1 MINFESD
8 EGIGPIG
15 LLDIMA
21 ALALIFILVAAIF
34 LIDLRDQDYDISVLS
49 QQKDSL
55 QTADERRI
63 IYLNSLEQEYLKMKE
78 QSDSLSASNYLLID
92 SLSSSNM
99 ELIQELE
106 KRKIT
111 KIIIPNEL
119 RGKVFFKSGQNK
131 IEGKFQ
137 ATLDEYVK
145 MIKDSL
151 VSGKYNLVQVEGHTD
166 TDPVGKKNR
175 QFDTNWELGAARALA
190 VVEYFVSKGIDP
202 QYLSAT
208 THGEYKPEERKSSK
222 AAKAKNRRIEI
233 VLLKK

>member
-1 MINFESD
+1 MIDFESD

-55 QTADERRI
+55 KIAEERQI
-63 IYLNSLEQEYLKMKE
+63 IYLDNLKQEYLKLKE
-78 QSDSLSASNYLLID
+78 KTDSLSSSNYLLID
-92 SLSSSNM
+92 SLQSSNM

-137 ATLDEYVK
+137 STLDEYVT

-166 TDPVGKKNR
+166 TDPVSNKNR

-190 VVEYFVSKGIDP
+190 VVEYFISKGIDP

-208 THGEYKPEERKSSK
+208 THGEYKPEERKTTKS
-222 AAKAKNRRIEI
+222 AKAKNRRIEI

>member
-1 MINFESD
+1 MIDFEND
-8 EGIGPIG
+8 DGIGPIG

-21 ALALIFILVAAIF
+21 TLALIFILIAAIF

-55 QTADERRI
+55 QTAEERRI
-63 IYLNSLEQEYLKMKE
+63 IYLNNMELEYMKMKE
-78 QSDSLSASNYLLID
+78 QTDSLNSANYLLID
-92 SLSSSNM
+92 SLQSSNI

-119 RGKVFFKSGQNK
+119 RGKVFFQSGQDR

-137 ATLDEYVK
+137 STLDEYVK

-175 QFDTNWELGAARALA
+175 QFETNWELGAARALA
-190 VVEYFVSKGIDP
+190 VVRYFISKGIDP
-202 QYLSAT
+202 KYLSAT
-208 THGEYKPEERKSSK
+208 THGEFKPEEDKNTQS
-222 AAKAKNRRIEI
+222 AKTKNRRIEI

>member
-1 MINFESD
+1 MIDFEND
-8 EGIGPIG
+8 AGVGPIG

-34 LIDLRDQDYDISVLS
+34 LIDLRDQNYDINVLS
-49 QQKDSL
+49 NQRDSL
-55 QTADERRI
+55 ETAEERRI
-63 IYLNSLEQEYLKMKE
+63 IYLNSLEQEYLKLKS
-78 QSDSLSASNYLLID
+78 QTDSLSSSNYLLID
-92 SLSSSNM
+92 SLQSSNM
-99 ELIQELE
+99 ELVRELE

-119 RGKVFFKSGQNK
+119 RGKVFFKSGQNR
-131 IEGKFQ
+131 IEGKFKT
-137 ATLDEYVK
+137 TLDEYVK

-151 VSGKYNLVQVEGHTD
+151 SENNYNLVQVEGHTD
-166 TDPVGKKNR
+166 IDPVGRKNR

-202 QYLSAT
+202 KHLSAT
-208 THGEYKPEERKSSK
+208 THGEFKPEVNKKSR

>member
-1 MINFESD
+1 MIDFEND

-106 KRKIT
+106 KRKVT

-190 VVEYFVSKGIDP
+190 VVEYFISKGIDP

>member
-1 MINFESD
+1 MIDFEND

-21 ALALIFILVAAIF
+21 TLALIFILIAAIF
-34 LIDLRDQDYDISVLS
+34 LIDLRDQDHDISVLS

-55 QTADERRI
+55 QTAQERRI
-63 IYLNSLEQEYLKMKE
+63 IYLNSLEMEYFKLKDEK
-78 QSDSLSASNYLLID
+78 DSLSSSNYLLID
-92 SLSSSNM
+92 SLQSSNM
-99 ELIQELE
+99 NLIRELE
-106 KRKIT
+106 KRKVT

-119 RGKVFFKSGQNK
+119 RGKVFFQSGQNK
-131 IEGKFQ
+131 IDGKFQ
-137 ATLDEYVK
+137 STLDEYVK

-151 VSGKYNLVQVEGHTD
+151 GSGKYNLVQVEGHTD
-166 TDPVGKKNR
+166 IDPVGRKNR

-190 VVEYFVSKGIDP
+190 VVQYFISKGISP
-202 QYLSAT
+202 KHLSAT
-208 THGEYKPEERKSSK
+208 THGEYKPEVKKKTK